1 LTCPNKLQNIKTVM
15 NKTKLY
21 VYESGEI
28 IGNVKLTN
36 EEMKDKNVLTK
47 VFTKYF
53 GDVVEEE
60 DELEMEVTEGEIMI
74 MINDDMYLCSG
85 KYE

>member
-1 LTCPNKLQNIKTVM
+1 
-15 NKTKLY
+15 
-21 VYESGEI
+21 
-28 IGNVKLTN
+28 
-36 EEMKDKNVLTK
+36 MKDKNVLTE

-53 GDVVEEE
+53 GDVVEDE

-74 MINDDMYLCSG
+74 MLNDDMYLCSG

>member
-1 LTCPNKLQNIKTVM
+1 M
-15 NKTKLY
+15 NKTILY

-36 EEMKDKNVLTK
+36 EEMKDRNVLTK

-53 GDVVEEE
+53 GDVVEDE

>member
-1 LTCPNKLQNIKTVM
+1 MNKTD
-15 NKTKLY
+15 KTKLY

-36 EEMKDKNVLTK
+36 EEMKDKTVLTK

-60 DELEMEVTEGEIMI
+60 DELEMDVTEGEIMI

>member
-1 LTCPNKLQNIKTVM
+1 M

-36 EEMKDKNVLTK
+36 EEMKDKTVLTK

-60 DELEMEVTEGEIMI
+60 DELEMGVTEGEIMI

>member
-1 LTCPNKLQNIKTVM
+1 M

-28 IGNVKLTN
+28 IGNVKLTGD
-36 EEMKDKNVLTK
+36 EMKDKNVLTK
-47 VFTKYF
+47 VFTEYF
-53 GDVVEEE
+53 GDVVEDE

-74 MINDDMYLCSG
+74 MINDYMYLCSG

>member
-1 LTCPNKLQNIKTVM
+1 M
-15 NKTKLY
+15 NKTTLY